1 LVCMETLGDFGAV
14 SIFNYN
20 TFTTAIYRAWFGMFS
35 VHAALELSA
44 VLLLLVLV
52 ALFVDRR
59 ARAGLRFASAR
70 DVTHESPRQVLQ
82 GYSRWLASGYAGIV
96 FSLAF
101 LLPVMQLLWWTVK
114 RASQDLDA
122 RYWAFTAHSL
132 FLASTATVV
141 IVGASLTLAYLLRR
155 SPSPLVAGAV
165 RFATVGYAVPG
176 TVLAVGVLFPLVML
190 NNALQDALRDV
201 FGASAPTILLQSTL
215 LGVVLAYMARF
226 LAVGFNPI
234 ENGLHRITRTLDE
247 VAVGMGVDGLQLARK
262 VHVPL
267 LRTSLFTA
275 AILVFVDVMKEM
287 PITLITRPFGWDTL
301 AIRVFNMTTIGE
313 WERAALPAMA
323 IVLVGLVPAAMLSR
337 EAADVA

>member
-1 LVCMETLGDFGAV
+1 
-14 SIFNYN
+14 
-20 TFTTAIYRAWFGMFS
+20 
-35 VHAALELSA
+35 
-44 VLLLLVLV
+44 
-52 ALFVDRR
+52 
-59 ARAGLRFASAR
+59 
-70 DVTHESPRQVLQ
+70 
-82 GYSRWLASGYAGIV
+82 
-96 FSLAF
+96 
-101 LLPVMQLLWWTVK
+101 
-114 RASQDLDA
+114 
-122 RYWAFTAHSL
+122 
-132 FLASTATVV
+132 
-141 IVGASLTLAYLLRR
+141 
-155 SPSPLVAGAV
+155 
-165 RFATVGYAVPG
+165 
-176 TVLAVGVLFPLVML
+176 ML

-275 AILVFVDVMKEM
+275 AILVFVDAMKEM